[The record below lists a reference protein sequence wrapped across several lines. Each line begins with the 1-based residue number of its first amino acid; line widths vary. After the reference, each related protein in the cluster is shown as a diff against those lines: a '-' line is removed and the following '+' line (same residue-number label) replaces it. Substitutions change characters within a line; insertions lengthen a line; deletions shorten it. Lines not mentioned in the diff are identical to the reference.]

1 MCIFYTQN
9 MLRHFVWLHSPV
21 SYSHVFEFQFTHA
34 HHTTYC
40 AASGCM
46 WFRSI
51 GLGFGEAH
59 AGAEQLPDC
68 LCVCGVSEAR
78 LVSRKSHC
86 IPFCLQSA
94 HFVLSFFLI
103 TTYLMLDE
111 SAKLATLSSLY
122 MYKLCD
128 VSKFIA
134 ECSFRFGW
142 ETCVGTFLF
151 HLHRI
156 WPMLLSF
163 YIESST
169 SYIYVEWSL
178 S

>member
-1 MCIFYTQN
+1 MYLSFN
-9 MLRHFVWLHSPV
+9 LLM
-21 SYSHVFEFQFTHA
+21 
-34 HHTTYC
+34 HTTLLIVLPQGVC
-40 AASGCM
+40 GFA
-46 WFRSI
+46 R
-51 GLGFGEAH
+51 LGVVLGRH
-59 AGAEQLPDC
+59 MLGPSNC
-68 LCVCGVSEAR
+68 LTACVCAVCRRLR

-156 WPMLLSF
+156 
-163 YIESST
+163 
-169 SYIYVEWSL
+169 
-178 S
+178 